1 MSMDEI
7 YCAKCNSQ
15 TDETLLLSCEHNL
28 CIPCAA
34 DKLSHSNVE
43 CANMSNAKM
52 HIITCDF
59 CRSQTELDP
68 MTVKEILS
76 VNANPPQTNGSGIQ
90 NYSQSNIYPNIS
102 DSFNN
107 YTHHLHQ
114 SNSNLFVPIQS
125 EVCVE
130 HGEPITYLC
139 FDCLSKCICAECVV
153 HGVHKNHE
161 VINVKKA
168 YPLIYEKTE
177 DLLSSVENKIK
188 DLTNM
193 NINIDNR
200 KTELTNHNEKCKR
213 DISVAFEE
221 IRMKLNKK
229 EKDILDKADSI
240 LKDNIN
246 ELNTYSRLLQ
256 SKIISLNKTI
266 ESIQAHL
273 MRKNEL
279 TLINFYCENNNK
291 INNNIMLH
299 DLKCLPDL
307 SNVSHMKINMNKQ
320 SFDVLLNAL
329 STLSYEVGSL
339 KGIDVNSGVN
349 VQRYTMQRNLYGSV
363 LNVNNSGN
371 NNNDSNINVIQG
383 SGVRNRTG
391 GSFMRRKNCGE

>member
-1 MSMDEI
+1 MSIDEI

-34 DKLSHSNVE
+34 DKLSNST
-43 CANMSNAKM
+43 KM
-52 HIITCDF
+52 NNIIMCDF
-59 CRSQTELDP
+59 CHSQTELDP
-68 MTVKEILS
+68 ITVKDILS
-76 VNANPPQTNGSGIQ
+76 INTNHPQTNGSCN

-102 DSFNN
+102 DSFN
-107 YTHHLHQ
+107 YTQHHHHLHQ
-114 SNSNLFVPIQS
+114 SNSNLFVPIQN

-161 VINVKKA
+161 VMNIKKA

-188 DLTNM
+188 DLNNM
-193 NINIDNR
+193 NITIDNR

-213 DISVAFEE
+213 DIAVAFEE

-240 LKDNIN
+240 LKDNLN

-266 ESIQAHL
+266 ETIQAYL

-291 INNNIMLH
+291 INNSMMLH
-299 DLKCLPDL
+299 ELKCLPDL
-307 SNVSHMKINMNKQ
+307 SNVSHMKINVNKQ
-320 SFDVLLNAL
+320 SFDGLLNAL
-329 STLSYEVGSL
+329 SAVCYEIGAL
-339 KGIDVNSGVN
+339 KGIDVNAGVN
-349 VQRYTMQRNLYGSV
+349 VQKYVMQRNLYGSGMNSKGGV
-363 LNVNNSGN
+363 NVSNSG
-371 NNNDSNINVIQG
+371 SMG
-383 SGVRNRTG
+383 
-391 GSFMRRKNCGE
+391 RKNFGE

>member
-1 MSMDEI
+1 MSIDEI

-34 DKLSHSNVE
+34 DKLSN
-43 CANMSNAKM
+43 NMKAHHNN
-52 HIITCDF
+52 IIMCDF
-59 CRSQTELDP
+59 CHSQTELDP
-68 MTVKEILS
+68 ITVKDILLI
-76 VNANPPQTNGSGIQ
+76 NTNPPQTNGSCNN

-102 DSFNN
+102 DSFN
-107 YTHHLHQ
+107 YTQHHHHLHQ
-114 SNSNLFVPIQS
+114 SNSNLFVPIQN

-161 VINVKKA
+161 VMNIKKA

-188 DLTNM
+188 DLNNM
-193 NINIDNR
+193 NITIDNR

-213 DISVAFEE
+213 DIAVAFEE

-240 LKDNIN
+240 LKDNLN

-266 ESIQAHL
+266 ETIQAYL

-291 INNNIMLH
+291 INNNMMLH
-299 DLKCLPDL
+299 ELKCLPDL
-307 SNVSHMKINMNKQ
+307 SNVSHMKINVNKQ
-320 SFDVLLNAL
+320 SFDGLLNAL
-329 STLSYEVGSL
+329 SAVCYEIGAL
-339 KGIDVNSGVN
+339 KGIDVSAGVN
-349 VQRYTMQRNLYGSV
+349 VQKYVMQRNLYGSGMNKGGV
-363 LNVNNSGN
+363 IVSNSGSNVNVG
-371 NNNDSNINVIQG
+371 QG
-383 SGVRNRTG
+383 SGGRKRVG
-391 GSFMRRKNCGE
+391 GSFVGRKNFEE

>member
-1 MSMDEI
+1 MSIDEI

-34 DKLSHSNVE
+34 DKLSNST
-43 CANMSNAKM
+43 KM
-52 HIITCDF
+52 NNIIMCDF
-59 CRSQTELDP
+59 CHSQTELDP
-68 MTVKEILS
+68 ITVKDILS
-76 VNANPPQTNGSGIQ
+76 INTNHPQTNGSCN

-102 DSFNN
+102 DSFN
-107 YTHHLHQ
+107 YTQHHHHLHQ
-114 SNSNLFVPIQS
+114 SNSNLFVPIQN

-161 VINVKKA
+161 VMNIKKA

-188 DLTNM
+188 DLNNM
-193 NINIDNR
+193 NITIDNR

-213 DISVAFEE
+213 DIAVAFEE

-240 LKDNIN
+240 LKDNLN

-266 ESIQAHL
+266 ETIQAYL

-291 INNNIMLH
+291 INNSMMLH
-299 DLKCLPDL
+299 ELKCLPDL
-307 SNVSHMKINMNKQ
+307 SNVSHMKINVNKQ
-320 SFDVLLNAL
+320 SFDGLLNAL
-329 STLSYEVGSL
+329 SAVCYEIGAL
-339 KGIDVNSGVN
+339 KGIDVNAGVN
-349 VQRYTMQRNLYGSV
+349 VQKYVMQRNLYGSGMNSKGGI
-363 LNVNNSGN
+363 NVSNSG
-371 NNNDSNINVIQG
+371 SMG
-383 SGVRNRTG
+383 
-391 GSFMRRKNCGE
+391 RKNFGE